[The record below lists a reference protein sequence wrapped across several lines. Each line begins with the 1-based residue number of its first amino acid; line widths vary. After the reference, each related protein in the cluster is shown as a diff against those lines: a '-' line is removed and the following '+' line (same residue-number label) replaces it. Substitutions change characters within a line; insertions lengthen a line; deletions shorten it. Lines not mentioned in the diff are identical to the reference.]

1 LAYVRIGESEKFES
15 ALRRFKRQCENEGL
29 LKEIKKRQYFESPS
43 MIRKK
48 KKDDLK
54 RRRRINASRAKRML
68 ARRKQ
73 RF

>member
-1 LAYVRIGESEKFES
+1 MAYIRVGENEKFES

-48 KKDDLK
+48 KKDDIK
-54 RRRRINASRAKRML
+54 RRQRINASRAKRML